1 MRIPLYLLAAL
12 GTLQGVALPPAQQPA
27 QTFQFISIRPV
38 PGICPTLALCLGAG
52 SKAPSSLPHSISV
65 LPGGRFEARNQPFE
79 NLARLAFGFEGVDP
93 RKGVVSMPR
102 LAWMEQDRFDV
113 TAITDRE
120 WSVPPAGDRVPAEL
134 RVMLRGLL
142 EQRFQMKA
150 RLHTRKMD
158 VYAVRLSNQEPGP
171 GLRRSN
177 GECLGPYTDA
187 QSGDDRPA
195 CPFRLEVNLVEAG
208 AVTMIEAA
216 RIISRIQGLA
226 DRPVIDDTGLPG
238 TYDLRLSIDR
248 TILGGLER
256 RAIAIRD
263 ELGRQ
268 LGLTL
273 EKAKLPIP
281 TLVIDRARKPEE
293 D

>member
-1 MRIPLYLLAAL
+1 VRIPLYLLAAL

-38 PGICPTLALCLGAG
+38 PGVCPQLILCLGAG
-52 SKAPSSLPHSISV
+52 SKLPSSVPHSISV
-65 LPGGRFEARNQPFE
+65 LPGGRFEARNQSFE

-93 RKGVVSMPR
+93 RNGVVSMPR
-102 LAWMEQDRFDV
+102 LAWIEQDRFDV

-120 WSVPPAGDRVPAEL
+120 WSVPPAGDLVPAEL
-134 RVMLRGLL
+134 RVMLRALL

-158 VYAVRLSNQEPGP
+158 VYAVRLSNQEPGA

-177 GECLGPYTDA
+177 GECLGPYTDP
-187 QSGDDRPA
+187 QPEDDRPA

-208 AVTMIEAA
+208 AVTMIEVA
-216 RIISRIQGLA
+216 RIISRIQGLNA
-226 DRPVIDDTGLPG
+226 DRPVIDDTGLLG

-248 TILGGLER
+248 IVSGER
-256 RAIAIRD
+256 RPIAIRD
-263 ELGRQ
+263 ELRRQ
-268 LGLTL
+268 LGLKL
-273 EKAKLPIP
+273 ENAKLPIP
-281 TLVIDRARKPEE
+281 TLVIDRAKKPEE